1 MLANCPFKPQ
11 CVFITG
17 IPKRSLLSNT
27 YVTQLRTKTRSRYD
41 QASSGNNESRYHQA
55 APAEYDFP
63 VFPLVISEACLKK
76 IIDIKKLRRTQKLDL
91 K

>member
-1 MLANCPFKPQ
+1 MY
-11 CVFITG
+11 G

-27 YVTQLRTKTRSRYD
+27 YVTQKRTKTRSRYD

>member
-27 YVTQLRTKTRSRYD
+27 YATQLRTKTRSRYD

>member
-1 MLANCPFKPQ
+1 MRFYNRHSEAF
-11 CVFITG
+11 VIE
-17 IPKRSLLSNT
+17 
-27 YVTQLRTKTRSRYD
+27 SRYD

-63 VFPLVISEACLKK
+63 VFSVVISEACLKK
-76 IIDIKKLRRTQKLDL
+76 ILNIKKLGRTQKLDL

>member
-1 MLANCPFKPQ
+1 MFANCPFKPQ

-27 YVTQLRTKTRSRYD
+27 YATQLRTKTRSRYD

>member
-1 MLANCPFKPQ
+1 MLANCSFNPQ

-27 YVTQLRTKTRSRYD
+27 YATQSRAKTRSRYD

-63 VFPLVISEACLKK
+63 VFPVVISEACLKK
-76 IIDIKKLRRTQKLDL
+76 IINIKKLGRTQKLDL

>member
-1 MLANCPFKPQ
+1 MLANCSFNSQ

-27 YVTQLRTKTRSRYD
+27 YATQLRTKTRSRYD

-63 VFPLVISEACLKK
+63 VFPVVISEACLKK
-76 IIDIKKLRRTQKLDL
+76 IINIKKLGRTKKLDL

>member
-1 MLANCPFKPQ
+1 MY
-11 CVFITG
+11 G

-27 YVTQLRTKTRSRYD
+27 YATQLRTKTRSRYD

-63 VFPLVISEACLKK
+63 VFPVVSEACLKK
-76 IIDIKKLRRTQKLDL
+76 IINIKKLRRTQKLDL